1 MRLYAIIAALG
12 SVLAAPFLIAA
23 QAPAAPAGEI
33 PAEVELQLG
42 DLLAAEAR
50 FRDAADAYQRAAAA
64 ADAAVRR
71 RARAGLAL
79 SLLRVGDFDG
89 ARNQA
94 EALVKEPS
102 PQAALYSLY
111 GDTLWAV
118 GLFD

>member
-79 SLLRVGDFDG
+79 SLLRVGDFDA

-94 EALVKEPS
+94 EALVWEPS

-111 GDTLWAV
+111 RPTAHSV
-118 GLFD
+118 SP